1 MSTVKKSA
9 LVIHSAERIFDLVNS
24 VDQYPDF
31 LPWCGGSR
39 IDEQSQLH
47 MVAEVTIG
55 YKGINKAFK
64 TRNKLSRPTETHPGS
79 IQMDLLEGP
88 FKQLDGQWTFTPL
101 DTQGSRIEFELRYQ
115 FSNNIMSRLIGPVF
129 DRIAE
134 TFVDSFVRRAEQLY
148 DE

>member
-9 LVIHSAERIFDLVNS
+9 LVMHSAERIFDLVNS

-39 IDEQSQLH
+39 IDEQSELH

-64 TRNKLSRPTETHPGS
+64 TRNKLSRPTETLAGG

-101 DTQGSRIEFELRYQ
+101 DMQGSRIEFELRYQ
-115 FSNNIMSRLIGPVF
+115 FSNNLMSRLIGPVF

-148 DE
+148 GE

>member
-9 LVIHSAERIFDLVNS
+9 LVIYSAERIFDLVNS

-39 IDEQSQLH
+39 IDEQSELH

-64 TRNKLSRPTETHPGS
+64 TRNKLSRPTEKLAGG

-115 FSNNIMSRLIGPVF
+115 FSNNLMSRLIGPVF

-148 DE
+148 GE

>member
-9 LVIHSAERIFDLVNS
+9 LVVYSAERIFDLVNS
-24 VDQYPDF
+24 VEQYPEF
-31 LPWCGGSR
+31 LPWCGGTR
-39 IDEQSQLH
+39 IDEQSDLY

-64 TRNKLSRPTETHPGS
+64 TRNELLRPTKNMAGG
-79 IQMDLLEGP
+79 IKMNLLEGP
-88 FKQLDGQWTFTPL
+88 FKHLDGEWIFTPL
-101 DTQGSRIEFELRYQ
+101 DTNGSRIEFELRYQ
-115 FSNNIMSRLIGPVF
+115 FSNALMSKLIGPVF

-148 DE
+148 G